1 MTPRFLRTAAASL
14 VLSMSLL
21 AGCQNNAPSAP
32 ATPASDATIAQP
44 ASADEPAASATS
56 TMPAPAT
63 TGVPAADASSDAAAS
78 QALAAQDPA
87 GLVEGRDYDLV
98 KDPEPWKPLDGKI
111 EVVEVFGYV
120 CPACAAFN
128 PLVTAWKN
136 KLPADVRFTYVPAP
150 FGDVWNPYAKAFYVA
165 DAMNLVDRS
174 HDDLIRAIHVDQTMP
189 GEGDKPDEQAI
200 ANFYGKYGAN
210 PKEFLS
216 TMNSFT
222 VAGQVNRGRQ
232 FMMRTGT
239 SGTPTLVV
247 NGKYRVK
254 GNSFEDMLRIA
265 SGLIARERAATS
277 GMAPSA
283 TTPAAPS
290 QG

>member
-1 MTPRFLRTAAASL
+1 MTPRFLRTAAVSL
-14 VLSMSLL
+14 VLSLFLL
-21 AGCQNNAPSAP
+21 AGCQNNAPTAP
-32 ATPASDATIAQP
+32 TTPASSATTAQP
-44 ASADEPAASATS
+44 PSADEPAASGTATL
-56 TMPAPAT
+56 PAPAA
-63 TGVPAADASSDAAAS
+63 TGAPAADASADAAAS
-78 QALAAQDPA
+78 QALAAQDPG
-87 GLVEGRDYDLV
+87 GLVEGRDYDLI
-98 KDPEPWKPLDGKI
+98 KDPEPWKPLAGKI

-136 KLPADVRFTYVPAP
+136 KLPDDVRFMYVPAP

-232 FMMRTGT
+232 FMVRTGT
-239 SGTPTLVV
+239 SGTPTLIV

-283 TTPAAPS
+283 ATTAAPS

>member
-1 MTPRFLRTAAASL
+1 MTPRVLLPLLLIALAA
-14 VLSMSLL
+14 
-21 AGCQNNAPSAP
+21 CSAP
-32 ATPASDATIAQP
+32 TPPTTDT
-44 ASADEPAASATS
+44 PAASAT
-56 TMPAPAT
+56 TAAQPASPDEPAGT
-63 TGVPAADASSDAAAS
+63 ATPAAASTSAGAPSADAAAA
-78 QALAAQDPA
+78 QALATPDAS
-87 GLVEGRDYDLV
+87 GLIEGRDYATI
-98 KDPEPWKPLDGKI
+98 KDAEPWKPLNGKI

-128 PLVTAWKN
+128 PLVSAWKN
-136 KLPADVRFTYVPAP
+136 KLPQDVRFTYVPAP
-150 FGDVWNPYAKAFYVA
+150 FGPEWTPYAKAFYVA
-165 DAMNLVDRS
+165 ESMNLIDRS
-174 HDDLIRAIHVDQTMP
+174 HDALIHAIHVERSMP
-189 GEGDKPDEQAI
+189 GEGTKPDEQAI

-232 FMMRTGT
+232 FMMRTGAN
-239 SGTPTLVV
+239 STPTLIV
-247 NGKYRVK
+247 NGKYRVM

-265 SGLIARERAATS
+265 SALIARERAATS

-283 TTPAAPS
+283 ATTAKPA